1 MGSSLVTSICSHV
14 LRMLNYTSLDETMS
28 YYRSQKHFP
37 FLLLGTGRHPIL
49 VCLWQILI

>member
-1 MGSSLVTSICSHV
+1 MCSHV

-28 YYRSQKHFP
+28 YYRSQKTHFA